1 MRRPRL
7 PVRAVVLSVFA
18 AFGVA
23 APAEG
28 ADYFL
33 EINGIPGE
41 SQDAKQAK
49 SVEVISYAWG
59 VSRPPTTSSTGGS
72 GGKPTLKELTINKR
86 VDVASPTLFRR
97 LAAGQIISSME
108 LIGRKSGATPVIF
121 LRYCFQNVQVTSIE
135 HTGADGAEPAPS
147 EKVTFFYVS
156 VSEQYTR
163 HNADGTIAQTVFAG
177 WNSSTGVL
185 ISTYPTTCGF

>member
-7 PVRAVVLSVFA
+7 LVRGAILSVFA
-18 AFGVA
+18 AFGVV

-49 SVEVISYAWG
+49 SVDVLSYSWG
-59 VSRPPTTSSTGGS
+59 VSRPPATSSTGGA
-72 GGKPTLKELTINKR
+72 GGKPTLKELTIHKR
-86 VDVASPTLFRR
+86 VDVASPLLFRR
-97 LAAGQIISSME
+97 LAAGQTISSME
-108 LIGRKSGATPVIF
+108 LIGRKSGASPLIF
-121 LRYCFQNVQVTSIE
+121 LRYCFQNVQVTSIQQSDA
-135 HTGADGAEPAPS
+135 TGAGPAP
-147 EKVTFFYVS
+147 EEDVTFFYVA

-163 HNADGTIAQTVFAG
+163 QNPDGSIGQTVFAG
-177 WNSSTGVL
+177 WNSNTGVL